1 MIKDIFQYKTIDSY
15 FKAIFVE
22 LSKSGNKRNVVLT
35 RTWSKQFDK
44 MRGVYFIFENNE
56 LKYVGETGSLN
67 GRMTDLLNT
76 KNHTLRRSIGERNFS
91 KEKGY
96 LKANSKLSYV
106 PTIEKKLNEYMEAN
120 LTVSCLPLEIGRKE
134 FEEWVIESNPDI
146 LFYNKRKKR
155 KTK

>member
-1 MIKDIFQYKTIDSY
+1 MKDIFQYNSIESY
-15 FKAIFVE
+15 FKAISKE
-22 LSKSGNKRNVVLT
+22 LHKKESRKKVVLT
-35 RTWSKQFDK
+35 RAWTKQFDK
-44 MRGVYFIFENNE
+44 LRGVYFIFEKNE

-67 GRMTDLLNT
+67 GRMADLLNT
-76 KNHTLRRSIGERNFS
+76 KNHTLRRSIGERIFS

-96 LKANSKLSYV
+96 QKASSKQSFI
-106 PTIEKKLNEYMEAN
+106 PEIEKKLNDYMILN
-120 LTVSCLPLEIGRKE
+120 LSVSCLPLEIGRKE